1 MPPVATASRLKPH
14 GHSRKDTVMV
24 TATETLARPRARRLE
39 TWGAIGFWGGI
50 AGALSAM
57 LLIVYP
63 PQVTLEHFSY
73 PFRSMGFTIA
83 QLFFALQHV
92 TMALVVAG
100 LLSTAAGRSRLARV
114 GLIAAIAGLI
124 LMSVLETVVIA
135 AADAV
140 VGDPLYDMMS
150 SLYGIPTIL
159 TAMGLVVGGIGILR
173 AGVWRSGARV
183 LPLILGAYV
192 FVGLMPA
199 LFGPNWLGRVAIG
212 IWCLLFALQGWILW
226 RGSLSRTMVMP

>member
-1 MPPVATASRLKPH
+1 
-14 GHSRKDTVMV
+14 MV
-24 TATETLARPRARRLE
+24 TATETLARPRARQTE
-39 TWGAIGFWGGI
+39 TWGAVGFWGGI

-63 PQVTLEHFSY
+63 PEVSLDHFSY
-73 PFRSMGFTIA
+73 PFGAMGFTIA

-92 TMALVVAG
+92 TMVLVIVG
-100 LLSTAAGRSRLARV
+100 LLRTAAGHSRLARGGLVAAVV
-114 GLIAAIAGLI
+114 GLL
-124 LMSVLETVVIA
+124 LMSVLEVVVIL

-140 VGDPLYDMMS
+140 VGDPLYDTMS

-159 TAMGLVVGGIGILR
+159 TAIGLVIGGIGILR
-173 AGVWRSGARV
+173 ARVWLSRARV
-183 LPLILGAYV
+183 LPLTLGAYV
-192 FVGLMPA
+192 FVVLMPA

-226 RGSLSRTMVMP
+226 RGTLSGRAVES

>member
-1 MPPVATASRLKPH
+1 
-14 GHSRKDTVMV
+14 MV
-24 TATETLARPRARRLE
+24 TATETPTRSRARQVE

-63 PQVTLEHFSY
+63 PQVSLDHFSY
-73 PFRSMGFTIA
+73 PFRGMGFTIA

-92 TMALVVAG
+92 TMVLVVAG
-100 LLSTAAGRSRLARV
+100 LLRMAPGSSRLARG
-114 GLIAAIAGLI
+114 GLIAAITGLL
-124 LMSVLETVVIA
+124 LMSVLEVVVIL

-140 VGDPLYDMMS
+140 VGDPLYDTMS

-159 TAMGLVVGGIGILR
+159 TAAGLVVGGIGILR
-173 AGVWRSGARV
+173 AGVWRSRARM

-192 FVGLMPA
+192 FVVLTPA
-199 LFGPNWLGRVAIG
+199 LLGPNWFGRVAIG
-212 IWCLLFALQGWILW
+212 VWCLLFALQGWILW
-226 RGSLSRTMVMP
+226 RGTLSRTAVES